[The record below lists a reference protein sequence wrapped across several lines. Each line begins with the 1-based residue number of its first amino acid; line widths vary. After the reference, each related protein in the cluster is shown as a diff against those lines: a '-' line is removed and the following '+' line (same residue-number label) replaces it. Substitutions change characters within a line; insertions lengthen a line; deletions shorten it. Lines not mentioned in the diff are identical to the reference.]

1 MPTMNLMKLFDI
13 PDTPS
18 FEISP
23 SWNVAPGQDALIV
36 VESEHKTKI
45 EIANWGLVPSWAKDV
60 KTLNR
65 PINARSET
73 LSEKPFFRNLIKS
86 KRCIVPADGFY
97 EWSKFPEAGE
107 KSQEL
112 KVKQPTKSLK
122 VPHYINRSNGDLLAL
137 AGLWDFWRD
146 KNSNTEMT
154 TFTIIT
160 TAANNFMKSIHDR
173 MPVILEPNLWQ
184 IWLKE
189 GQLPFDALA
198 EIFSPPPEAILST
211 YVVSTKVNS
220 PANNGEELI
229 APIVN

>member
-1 MPTMNLMKLFDI
+1 MNLMKLFDI
-13 PDTPS
+13 PDPPS
-18 FEISP
+18 TESSP
-23 SWNVAPGQDALIV
+23 SWNVAPGQDVLIV
-36 VESEHKTKI
+36 VESEKRNRI
-45 EIANWGLVPSWAKDV
+45 EKANWGLVPAWAKDI

-97 EWSKFPEAGE
+97 EWSKIPEASD

-112 KVKQPTKSLK
+112 KNKASVKSSK

-146 KNSNTEMT
+146 KNSEIELT

-160 TAANNFMKSIHDR
+160 TAANNFMKPIHDR
-173 MPVILEPNLWQ
+173 MPVIVDPSLWQ
-184 IWLKE
+184 MWLGE
-189 GQLPFDALA
+189 SQLPSDALA
-198 EIFSPPPEAILST
+198 EIFNPPPDAILST
-211 YVVSTKVNS
+211 YIVSTKVNS
-220 PANNGEELI
+220 PTNNGEELI
-229 APIVN
+229 TPIVN